1 MDRSWRS
8 VGSNLWNVLTRQYVE
23 VILWQWQG
31 KYWWTM
37 TRKMFFNNSLF
48 MSRSKTS
55 RRRSQYCP
63 SYSSSRKASADDFR
77 VWHWIFHRPVYTDQ
91 VPEILIRFS
100 SENLTCW
107 GRFWLGFLKGL
118 WLMAPKL
125 QSIKSMVYPES
136 RNRSSRRLRQL
147 ASRILCWKFSLASFL
162 WIHVRVDLS
171 LNLWVCSLAAEKQ
184 NQPPM

>member
-1 MDRSWRS
+1 LLFTSSKQGDQVFNIPEASSAQEICLWWAFEVSCVESKMDRSWRS

-55 RRRSQYCP
+55 RRRSQYFP

-91 VPEILIRFS
+91 VPEILTRFS

-118 WLMAPKL
+118 
-125 QSIKSMVYPES
+125 
-136 RNRSSRRLRQL
+136 
-147 ASRILCWKFSLASFL
+147 
-162 WIHVRVDLS
+162 
-171 LNLWVCSLAAEKQ
+171 
-184 NQPPM
+184 